1 MLLTSPRQRDPNA
14 LPPMPFMNGEPI
26 HVPSP
31 PIPAG
36 NQSAD
41 DLITAL
47 SDQKGGR
54 GAGNQALDVF

>member
-1 MLLTSPRQRDPNA
+1 
-14 LPPMPFMNGEPI
+14 MPLANSEPI

-41 DLITAL
+41 DLTTAL
-47 SDQKGGR
+47 GDQKGGR
-54 GAGNQALDVF
+54 RAGGQALDVV